1 MAKRPAFC
9 ITSNQ
14 KVIAKQIEFKW
25 ISGMSFSQKQKNA
38 DSLLESV
45 KTLYPSANPL
55 EISTKGRIELGVK
68 LSAFNLKYQGY
79 FLENIFQSSKVFEN
93 GGAYKDLLHVSP
105 KEAKLDERLK
115 TSGALKGFSLNG
127 VTWGLEPKTAFYDF
141 IYIQAVKESLTPD
154 EIQQIKDY
162 NYFTDIEFNPQKSIN
177 TQARTVAEIRLM
189 LELYDQIPDMNREE
203 FIAFYQAHVLD

>member
-38 DSLLESV
+38 DSLLENI
-45 KTLYPSANPL
+45 KNLYPSANPL

-68 LSAFNLKYQGY
+68 LSAFHLKYQGC
-79 FLENIFQSSKVFEN
+79 FLENIFQSAKVFEN
-93 GGAYKDLLHVSP
+93 GGAYKDLLHVTP
-105 KEAKLDERLK
+105 KEAKQDKRLRN
-115 TSGALKGFSLNG
+115 SGALKGFSFEG

-154 EIQQIKDY
+154 EIQQIKNY

-189 LELYDQIPDMNREE
+189 LELYDKIPDMNREE
-203 FIAFYQAHVLD
+203 WIAFYQAHVLD